1 MNTESTTPTNP
12 VPESSEKKSK
22 STLEKVLFRGFLLIS
37 VVLIA
42 FEARAKFGYDYSL
55 NYLKKA
61 MAVEEFNVAALRKET
76 EAGKKDDV
84 KTVAEETED
93 ATWGGLRSD
102 AFEKLSFLAPLLAGQ
117 ASEPIKFKPVLA
129 RDVKD
134 GSEVKLRDK
143 NGKVLELQAE
153 TSFERSL
160 RWHSIRD
167 LWRSEPAYL
176 LTVKVAKEGADADIV
191 GFNNGAADG
200 DMGKYFANPDR
211 LAPAKFD
218 ATTERSVIGIG
229 PGPGAGGGNGNGQ
242 GRRRRRPGSDEDGD
256 EDKKDEDEAKA
267 DEADGDDSAEM
278 KEEDDAS
285 EEKADEASDDESE
298 KKEKSSEDENDQ

>member
-55 NYLKKA
+55 NYLKRA

-143 NGKVLELQAE
+143 DGKVLELQAE

-167 LWRSEPAYL
+167 LWMPEPAYL
-176 LTVKVAKEGADADIV
+176 LTVKVAKEGEDADIV

-256 EDKKDEDEAKA
+256 EDKKDEDEAKT

-278 KEEDDAS
+278 KEDDAS
-285 EEKADEASDDESE
+285 EEKADEVSDDESE
-298 KKEKSSEDENDQ
+298 NKEKSSEDENDQ